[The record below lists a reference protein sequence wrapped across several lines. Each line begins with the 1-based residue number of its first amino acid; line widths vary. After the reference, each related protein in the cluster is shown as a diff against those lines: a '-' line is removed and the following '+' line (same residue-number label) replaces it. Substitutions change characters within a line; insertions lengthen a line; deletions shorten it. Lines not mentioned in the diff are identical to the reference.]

1 MSGSVSVTQE
11 LTEIATWI
19 VKIILLFAEA
29 FSIERGIGRHLLHYQ
44 AFKTWNVWLLAI
56 FLRYGIVTLAIRSG
70 GFRSE
75 NTMRNPQNVWRCT
88 TSMSLGGDARKGR
101 HGVVMCKVR
110 QRTWRDEYYE
120 WRLRIC
126 WLVTFSRPGAQ
137 KGVTRTTTSLAL
149 KQRTIRRFYQGTKGR
164 PSFSRLREEQVLE
177 SAVKSRSCKRL
188 YVHAMCSVCTIHNL
202 GPIVANSNRRI
213 IQPTQLRHIKLP
225 DPNSLVSSFR
235 FICKI
240 MQATI
245 TY

>member
-1 MSGSVSVTQE
+1 MAVSHFPQIWNCDTCYQIRRIQE
-11 LTEIATWI
+11 WKYYAQPTKRLEMYDINEFGGGCAERPPWCCDVQGTSANLKRWI
-19 VKIILLFAEA
+19 LWMKIEDMLAGDFLP
-29 FSIERGIGRHLLHYQ
+29 SWCPERCHKDDHIS
-44 AFKTWNVWLLAI
+44 F
-56 FLRYGIVTLAIRSG
+56 
-70 GFRSE
+70 
-75 NTMRNPQNVWRCT
+75 
-88 TSMSLGGDARKGR
+88 
-101 HGVVMCKVR
+101 
-110 QRTWRDEYYE
+110 
-120 WRLRIC
+120 
-126 WLVTFSRPGAQ
+126 
-137 KGVTRTTTSLAL
+137 AL
-149 KQRTIRRFYQGTKGR
+149 KQRTIRRFYQGTKGK

-245 TY
+245 TR